1 MVRACAHA
9 YAVLVVVVLLV
20 RSGPVPCRVTCGGCG
35 ERLPHVQLVDVLA
48 VVTVPVV
55 ADTFENALAWTGV
68 SCRLSPSEKANSRPR
83 LRPLESPQQGKV
95 AMVEGGGVGV
105 GVCGG
110 GSDTSDGDAT
120 GDDALSLLRNVCG

>member
-1 MVRACAHA
+1 
-9 YAVLVVVVLLV
+9 
-20 RSGPVPCRVTCGGCG
+20 
-35 ERLPHVQLVDVLA
+35 VQLVDVLA

-68 SCRLSPSEKANSRPR
+68 SSKLSPSEKANSRPR

-95 AMVEGGGVGV
+95 AMVEGGEVGV

-110 GSDTSDGDAT
+110 GSGDGDGDNA